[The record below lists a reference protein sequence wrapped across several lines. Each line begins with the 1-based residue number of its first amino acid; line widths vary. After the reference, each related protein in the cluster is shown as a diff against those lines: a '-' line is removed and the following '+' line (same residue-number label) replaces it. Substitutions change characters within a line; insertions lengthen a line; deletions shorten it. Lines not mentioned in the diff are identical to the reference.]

1 MPRSL
6 TLAHNGFFIGFDGR
20 GVIRDLYWP
29 HLGRWNHLNGNA
41 IRFALWDG
49 HRLWWLDDDGWEVRF
64 PTNDVP
70 DKGAITF
77 RNNEI
82 GVRIELEASM
92 DLSGNQCNLVWRCHD
107 HTGHSRR
114 MKFFVAENLR
124 LLENDIGDAVLYDPD
139 GDIMIHYNG
148 PVAIGLGGQSE
159 LGGIHQYACGENA
172 FHGNEGTWRDAE
184 DGHLNGHPIAQGLVD
199 SAFCLEF
206 ELVGQG
212 SESFHIFVQGG
223 SSSQVLVEGKSVARN
238 APLDASRNYLLEC
251 ASSITKMFPH
261 LAANHGHWLTSC
273 MAVLLHHQDSGG
285 AIMASLDSDILRNS
299 RAHYNYCWT
308 RDGCR
313 IAEVMLDLGWEEPV
327 ERFLGYCMRISDR
340 FPAFRQKYTVDGH
353 LGASWHPK
361 IKHGVRMNPIQID
374 ETAEVVSLAAR
385 WIYDNQ
391 GSKESQ
397 QAVQTQLVNP
407 YLEWLLSV
415 SSDPL
420 SPSAL
425 GYDLWEERYGWHTYS
440 QWTVVKACRAVAKLE
455 GLGNKEWIQRAEDL
469 ELGLRSRVQRHPN
482 GGLAIAR
489 TIYPH
494 QGENEQDCSPDASL
508 LTIWNDLVGSENA
521 LQDLE
526 AYCNPIRVHSHVGG
540 LARYPGDWYFRS
552 SDAYPGNPWVIT
564 TLWESN
570 VKFLLAQSAESLQET
585 ASIFDWLS
593 ARLYGASMLAEQY
606 HPDSG
611 EPLSVGPLVWS
622 HAEALASAMLFEST
636 MSKFKS

>member
-20 GVIRDLYWP
+20 GVIRDLFWP

-49 HRLWWLDDDGWEVRF
+49 HRLWWLDEHGWEVRF
-64 PTNDVP
+64 PFGDVP
-70 DKGAITF
+70 GKGAITF

-82 GVRIELEASM
+82 GVRMELEASI
-92 DLSGNQCNLVWRCHD
+92 DASSDRCILLWRCHD
-107 HTGHSRR
+107 HSGHSRR

-124 LLENDIGDAVLYDPD
+124 LLENDIGDAVMYDPD
-139 GDIMIHYNG
+139 ADLMVHYNG
-148 PVAIGLGGQSE
+148 PVAIGLCGQSE
-159 LGGIHQYACGENA
+159 LGGIHQFACGENA

-184 DGHLNGHPIAQGLVD
+184 DGHLSGHPIAQGLVD
-199 SAFCLEF
+199 STFCLDF
-206 ELVGQG
+206 ELVGLG
-212 SESFHIFVQGG
+212 SESFHVYIQPGPSVQT
-223 SSSQVLVEGKSVARN
+223 LVEGRDVNLAVSEQPSQDYLIKSVSN
-238 APLDASRNYLLEC
+238 IPNL
-251 ASSITKMFPH
+251 FPS
-261 LAANHGHWLTSC
+261 LAAKHGHWLASS
-273 MAVLLHHQDSGG
+273 MAVLLHHQDPSG

-327 ERFLGYCMRISDR
+327 ERFLGYCARIADR
-340 FPAFRQKYTVDGH
+340 FPAFRQKYTVDGE

-361 IKHGVRMNPIQID
+361 VKHGVRMNPIQID

-391 GSKESQ
+391 GSKEA
-397 QAVQTQLVNP
+397 QALVRTQLIDP
-407 YLEWLLSV
+407 YLDWLRMV

-440 QWTVVKACRAVAKLE
+440 QWTVVRACHAVAKLE
-455 GLGNKEWIQRAEDL
+455 GVDYKNWVQRAEDL
-469 ELGLRSRVQRHPN
+469 ELALRSRVQRFPD
-482 GGLAIAR
+482 GGLSIAR

-508 LTIWNDLVGSENA
+508 LTIWNDLVGPETA
-521 LQDLE
+521 LRDLG

-570 VKFLLAQSAESLQET
+570 IKFLHAQSMEALHEE

-593 ARLYGASMLAEQY
+593 SRLYGASMLAEQY

-622 HAEALASAMLFEST
+622 HAEALASAMLFERCIEA
-636 MSKFKS
+636 FIP